1 MCLFF
6 VTVIMLPC
14 VTGHLQEPSV
24 AIVIFRDIEISAFAA
39 YEIHESAKGYVHTQ
53 QLWVANHHKIQTCTS
68 HCHVKFTVDNHS
80 VLLKYI
86 VGQEIEL
93 VHLMDGETIDD
104 IIPLATLIAFNG
116 VNRYVVKDIYAV
128 SVYCIP
134 HSSNLIAIGNNDAY
148 GHIFAEILLIE

>member
-1 MCLFF
+1 MSIA
-6 VTVIMLPC
+6 V
-14 VTGHLQEPSV
+14 
-24 AIVIFRDIEISAFAA
+24 VIFRDIEVSALAPH
-39 YEIHESAKGYVHTQ
+39 EIHESAKGHVHTQ
-53 QLWVANHHKIQTCTS
+53 QFRIAYHHKIQTCTS

-116 VNRYVVKDIYAV
+116 VNRYVVKDIYGKRLRRLVIIV
-128 SVYCIP
+128 S
-134 HSSNLIAIGNNDAY
+134 
-148 GHIFAEILLIE
+148 